1 MEDIKINKNY
11 FILIFLAVILLF
23 TGCSQKLDDG
33 ILKVDK
39 VYKEKNSK
47 TKVYYVDN
55 NYEKTREQLN
65 KLVEE
70 LNNNKIVPPKLTS
83 NVNLNNRNVYYEPTF
98 INIFASGRDEQNN
111 TNNISLDFQF
121 KLDENSN
128 YIVVTNKKYSSNVE
142 AYIDYENIMR
152 GIWSKWLWNSYDKR
166 DEYGVK
172 GTFGSYSINE
182 IELKNSG
189 IIKFTTEKER
199 VRNYYAPLIKKQILD
214 GGYEFVD
221 KIEDADKIVEIEFGR
236 DYNNTEIRELKKIGK
251 PLDVKFTTSRNDFT
265 LEQSSMNV
273 AGTLS
278 NSSSIGAGVGVG
290 MLLIG
295 SLLPND
301 SLFVPIFIKV
311 IDKKENKEFLV
322 DGLAA
327 TDPLTYDKKFMSDEI
342 YERVFNSDISN
353 KRLRDI
359 QYNIYGGLIKDIKNY
374 QQILNDKK

>member
-1 MEDIKINKNY
+1 MKKLS
-11 FILIFLAVILLF
+11 ILIFLAVILLF

-111 TNNISLDFQF
+111 INNISLDFQF

-128 YIVVTNKKYSSNVE
+128 YIVVNNKKYSSNVE

-152 GIWSKWLWNSYDKR
+152 GIWSRWLWNSYDKR
-166 DEYGVK
+166 DEFGVK

-182 IELKNSG
+182 IELKNSE
-189 IIKFTTEKER
+189 IIKFTTKRER

-236 DYNNTEIRELKKIGK
+236 DYNNSEIRELKKLGK
-251 PLDVKFTTSRNDFT
+251 SLDVKFTTSRSDYN

-278 NSSSIGAGVGVG
+278 NSSSVGAGVGLGLV
-290 MLLIG
+290 LIG
-295 SLLPND
+295 ALIPND
-301 SLFVPIFIKV
+301 TLFVPIFIKV
-311 IDKKENKEFLV
+311 IDKKENKEFLIPN
-322 DGLAA
+322 LAG
-327 TDPLTYDKKFMSDEI
+327 TDPMIYDKKFMSDEI

-353 KRLRDI
+353 KQLRDI
-359 QYNIYGGLIKDIKNY
+359 QYNIYGGLIKGLKVY
-374 QQILNDKK
+374 QKSLDHKK

>member
-1 MEDIKINKNY
+1 MMKKLS
-11 FILIFLAVILLF
+11 ILIFLSVILLF
-23 TGCSQKLDDG
+23 TGCSQKLEDG

-39 VYKEKNSK
+39 EYKEKNAK

-65 KLVEE
+65 KLVND
-70 LNNNKIVPPKLTS
+70 LNNNQIIPPVLTS
-83 NVNLNNRNVYYEPTF
+83 KVHLNNRNVYYEPTLG
-98 INIFASGRDEQNN
+98 NIFTSSRDESKNVNN
-111 TNNISLDFQF
+111 VALDFQY
-121 KLDENSN
+121 KLDDNSN
-128 YIVVTNKKYSSNVE
+128 YIVVTNKKYTSNVE
-142 AYIDYENIMR
+142 AYKDYENIMR

-166 DEYGVK
+166 DEFGVK
-172 GTFGSYSINE
+172 GTFSSYSINE
-182 IELKNSG
+182 IELKNNG

-199 VRNYYAPLIKKQILD
+199 VRNYYSSLIKKQILD

-221 KIEDADKIVEIEFGR
+221 KLEDADKIVEIEFGR
-236 DYNNTEIRELKKIGK
+236 DYNNSEIRELKKLGK
-251 PLDVKFTTSRNDFT
+251 PLDIKFTTSRSDFN

-278 NSSSIGAGVGVG
+278 NSSSVGAGVGLGLV
-290 MLLIG
+290 LIG
-295 SLLPND
+295 ALIPND

-353 KRLRDI
+353 KQLRDI
-359 QYNIYGGLIKDIKNY
+359 QYNIYSGLIKGLKVY
-374 QQILNDKK
+374 QKSLDHKK

>member
-1 MEDIKINKNY
+1 MKSKLIN
-11 FILIFLAVILLF
+11 LLVIAIVSIIF
-23 TGCSQKLDDG
+23 TGCSQKLEDG

-39 VYKEKNSK
+39 EYKEKNAK

-55 NYEKTREQLN
+55 NCEKTRSQLN
-65 KLVEE
+65 KLVND
-70 LNNNKIVPPKLTS
+70 LNNNQIVPPALTS
-83 NVNLNNRNVYYEPTF
+83 KVHLNNRNVYYEPTLG
-98 INIFASGRDEQNN
+98 NIFTSSRDENKN
-111 TNNISLDFQF
+111 VDNVALDFQY
-121 KLDENSN
+121 KLDDNSN
-128 YIVVTNKKYSSNVE
+128 YIVVTNKKYSSNTE
-142 AYIDYENIMR
+142 AYTAYENIMR

-172 GTFGSYSINE
+172 GTFSSYSINE

-199 VRNYYAPLIKKQILD
+199 VRNYYSSLIKKQILD

-236 DYNNTEIRELKKIGK
+236 DYNNSEIRELKKLGK
-251 PLDVKFTTSRNDFT
+251 PLDVKFTTSRSDFN

-278 NSSSIGAGVGVG
+278 NSSSVGAGVGVG
-290 MLLIG
+290 MLLVG
-295 SLLPND
+295 ALLPND

-353 KRLRDI
+353 KQLRDI
-359 QYNIYGGLIKDIKNY
+359 QYNIYSGLIKGLKVY
-374 QQILNDKK
+374 QKSLDDKK

>member
-1 MEDIKINKNY
+1 MKKLS
-11 FILIFLAVILLF
+11 ILIFFALILLF
-23 TGCSQKLDDG
+23 TGCSQKLEDG

-39 VYKEKNSK
+39 EYKEKNAK
-47 TKVYYVDN
+47 TKVYYFDN
-55 NYEKTREQLN
+55 SYEKTRSQLN
-65 KLVEE
+65 KLVND
-70 LNNNKIVPPKLTS
+70 LNNNQIIPPVLTS
-83 NVNLNNRNVYYEPTF
+83 KVHLNNRNVYYEPTLG
-98 INIFASGRDEQNN
+98 NIFTSSRDENKN
-111 TNNISLDFQF
+111 VDNVALDFQY
-121 KLDENSN
+121 KLDDNSN
-128 YIVVTNKKYSSNVE
+128 YIVVTNKKYSSNTE
-142 AYIDYENIMR
+142 AYTAYENIMR

-172 GTFGSYSINE
+172 GTFSSYSINE

-199 VRNYYAPLIKKQILD
+199 VRNYYSSLIKKQILD

-221 KIEDADKIVEIEFGR
+221 KLEDADKIVEIEFGR
-236 DYNNTEIRELKKIGK
+236 DYNNSEIRELKKLGK
-251 PLDVKFTTSRNDFT
+251 PLDIKFTTSRSDFS

-278 NSSSIGAGVGVG
+278 NSSSVGAGVGLGLV
-290 MLLIG
+290 LIG
-295 SLLPND
+295 ALIPND

-342 YERVFNSDISN
+342 YERIFNSDISN

>member
-1 MEDIKINKNY
+1 MKKLS
-11 FILIFLAVILLF
+11 ILIFLSLILLF
-23 TGCSQKLDDG
+23 TGCSQKLENG

-39 VYKEKNSK
+39 EYKEKNAK

-55 NYEKTREQLN
+55 SYEKTRNQLD
-65 KLVEE
+65 KLIND
-70 LNNNKIVPPKLTS
+70 LNNNKIVPPTLTS
-83 NVNLNNRNVYYEPTF
+83 KVHLNNRNVYYEPTLG
-98 INIFASGRDEQNN
+98 NIFTSSRDENKN
-111 TNNISLDFQF
+111 VDNVALDFQF

-128 YIVVTNKKYSSNVE
+128 YIVVNNKKYSSNVE

-152 GIWSKWLWNSYDKR
+152 GIWSRWLWNSYDKR
-166 DEYGVK
+166 DEFGVK
-172 GTFGSYSINE
+172 GTFSSYSINE
-182 IELKNSG
+182 IELKNSE

-236 DYNNTEIRELKKIGK
+236 DYNNSEIKELKKIGR
-251 PLDVKFTTSRNDFT
+251 PLDVKFSTSKTNFYI
-265 LEQSSMNV
+265 EQSAMSV
-273 AGTLS
+273 AGNLS
-278 NSSSIGAGVGVG
+278 NSSSVGAGVGLGLV
-290 MLLIG
+290 LIG
-295 SLLPND
+295 ALIPND

-353 KRLRDI
+353 KQLRDI
-359 QYNIYGGLIKDIKNY
+359 QYNIYSGLIKGLKVY
-374 QQILNDKK
+374 QKSLDHKK

>member
-1 MEDIKINKNY
+1 MKKLS
-11 FILIFLAVILLF
+11 ILIFLSVILLF
-23 TGCSQKLDDG
+23 TGCSQKLEEG

-39 VYKEKNSK
+39 EYKEKNAK

-65 KLVEE
+65 KLVND
-70 LNNNKIVPPKLTS
+70 LNNNQIIPPVLTS
-83 NVNLNNRNVYYEPTF
+83 KVHLNNRNVYYEPTLG
-98 INIFASGRDEQNN
+98 NIFTSSRDESKNVNN
-111 TNNISLDFQF
+111 VALDFQY
-121 KLDENSN
+121 KLDDNSN
-128 YIVVTNKKYSSNVE
+128 YIVVTNKKYTSNVE
-142 AYIDYENIMR
+142 AYKDYENIMR

-166 DEYGVK
+166 DEFGVK
-172 GTFGSYSINE
+172 GTFSSYSINE
-182 IELKNSG
+182 VELKNNG

-199 VRNYYAPLIKKQILD
+199 VRNYYSSLIKKQILD

-221 KIEDADKIVEIEFGR
+221 KLEDADKIVEIEFGR
-236 DYNNTEIRELKKIGK
+236 DYNNSEIRELKKLGK
-251 PLDVKFTTSRNDFT
+251 PLDIKFTTSRSDFN

-278 NSSSIGAGVGVG
+278 NSSSVGAGVGIG
-290 MLLIG
+290 LALIG
-295 SLLPND
+295 ALIPND

-353 KRLRDI
+353 KQLRDI
-359 QYNIYGGLIKDIKNY
+359 QYNIYSGLIKGLKVY
-374 QQILNDKK
+374 QKSLDHKK

>member
-1 MEDIKINKNY
+1 MKKLS
-11 FILIFLAVILLF
+11 ILIFLSVILLF
-23 TGCSQKLDDG
+23 TGCSQKLEDG

-39 VYKEKNSK
+39 EYKEKNAK

-55 NYEKTREQLN
+55 SYEKTRNQLD
-65 KLVEE
+65 KLVND
-70 LNNNKIVPPKLTS
+70 LNNNKIVPPTLTS
-83 NVNLNNRNVYYEPTF
+83 KVHLNNRNVYYEATLG
-98 INIFASGRDEQNN
+98 NIFTSSRDENKN
-111 TNNISLDFQF
+111 VDNVALDFQY
-121 KLDENSN
+121 KLDDNSN
-128 YIVVTNKKYSSNVE
+128 YIVVTNKKYSSNSQ

-353 KRLRDI
+353 KQLRDI
-359 QYNIYGGLIKDIKNY
+359 QYNIYSGLIKGLKVY
-374 QQILNDKK
+374 QKSLDHKK

>member
-1 MEDIKINKNY
+1 MKKLS
-11 FILIFLAVILLF
+11 ILIFLSLILLF
-23 TGCSQKLDDG
+23 TGCSQKLENG

-39 VYKEKNSK
+39 EYKEKNAK

-55 NYEKTREQLN
+55 SYEKTRNQLD
-65 KLVEE
+65 KLIND
-70 LNNNKIVPPKLTS
+70 LNNNKIVPPTLTS
-83 NVNLNNRNVYYEPTF
+83 KVHLNNRNVYYEPTLG
-98 INIFASGRDEQNN
+98 NIFTSSRDENKN
-111 TNNISLDFQF
+111 VDNVALDFQF

-128 YIVVTNKKYSSNVE
+128 YIVVNNKKYSSNVE

-152 GIWSKWLWNSYDKR
+152 GIWSRWLWNSYDKR
-166 DEYGVK
+166 DEFGVK
-172 GTFGSYSINE
+172 GTFSSYSINE
-182 IELKNSG
+182 IELKNSE

-236 DYNNTEIRELKKIGK
+236 DYNNSEIRELKKLGK
-251 PLDVKFTTSRNDFT
+251 PLDIKFTTSRSDFN

-278 NSSSIGAGVGVG
+278 NSSSVGAGVGLGLV
-290 MLLIG
+290 LIG
-295 SLLPND
+295 ALIPND

-353 KRLRDI
+353 KQLRDI
-359 QYNIYGGLIKDIKNY
+359 QYNIYSGLIKGLKVY
-374 QQILNDKK
+374 QKSLDHKK

>member
-1 MEDIKINKNY
+1 MKKLS
-11 FILIFLAVILLF
+11 ILIFLSVILLF
-23 TGCSQKLDDG
+23 TGCSQKLEEG

-39 VYKEKNSK
+39 EYKEKNAK

-65 KLVEE
+65 KLVND
-70 LNNNKIVPPKLTS
+70 LNNNQIIPPVLTS
-83 NVNLNNRNVYYEPTF
+83 KVHLNNRNVYYEPTLG
-98 INIFASGRDEQNN
+98 NIFTSSRDESKNVNN
-111 TNNISLDFQF
+111 VALDFQY
-121 KLDENSN
+121 KLDDNSN
-128 YIVVTNKKYSSNVE
+128 YIVVTNKKYTSNVE
-142 AYIDYENIMR
+142 AYVDYENIMR
-152 GIWSKWLWNSYDKR
+152 GIWSKWLWNSSDKR
-166 DEYGVK
+166 DEFGVK
-172 GTFGSYSINE
+172 GTFSSYSINE
-182 IELKNSG
+182 VELKNNG

-199 VRNYYAPLIKKQILD
+199 VRNYYSSLIKKQILD

-221 KIEDADKIVEIEFGR
+221 KLEDADKIVEIEFGR
-236 DYNNTEIRELKKIGK
+236 DYNNSEIRELKKLGK
-251 PLDVKFTTSRNDFT
+251 PLDIKFTTSRSDFN

-278 NSSSIGAGVGVG
+278 NSSSVGAGVGLGLV
-290 MLLIG
+290 LIG
-295 SLLPND
+295 ALIPND

-353 KRLRDI
+353 KQLRDI
-359 QYNIYGGLIKDIKNY
+359 QYNIYSGLIKGLKVY
-374 QQILNDKK
+374 QKSLDHKK

>member
-1 MEDIKINKNY
+1 MKKLS
-11 FILIFLAVILLF
+11 ILIFLSVILLF
-23 TGCSQKLDDG
+23 TGCSQKLEEG

-39 VYKEKNSK
+39 EYKEKNAK

-65 KLVEE
+65 KLVND
-70 LNNNKIVPPKLTS
+70 LNNNQIIPPVLTS
-83 NVNLNNRNVYYEPTF
+83 KVHLNNRNVYYEPTLG
-98 INIFASGRDEQNN
+98 NIFASSRDESKNVNN
-111 TNNISLDFQF
+111 VALDFQY
-121 KLDENSN
+121 KLDDNSN
-128 YIVVTNKKYSSNVE
+128 YIVVTNKKYTSNVE
-142 AYIDYENIMR
+142 AYKDYENIMR

-166 DEYGVK
+166 DEFGVK
-172 GTFGSYSINE
+172 GTFSSYSINE
-182 IELKNSG
+182 VELKNNG

-199 VRNYYAPLIKKQILD
+199 VRNYYSSLIKKQILD

-221 KIEDADKIVEIEFGR
+221 KLEDADKIVEIEFGR
-236 DYNNTEIRELKKIGK
+236 DYNNSEIRELKKLGK
-251 PLDVKFTTSRNDFT
+251 PLDIKFTTSRSDFN

-273 AGTLS
+273 AATLS
-278 NSSSIGAGVGVG
+278 NSSSVGAGVGLGLV
-290 MLLIG
+290 LIG
-295 SLLPND
+295 ALIPND

-353 KRLRDI
+353 KQLRDI
-359 QYNIYGGLIKDIKNY
+359 QYNIYSGLIKGLKVY
-374 QQILNDKK
+374 QKSLDHKK

>member
-1 MEDIKINKNY
+1 MKKLS
-11 FILIFLAVILLF
+11 ILIFLSLILLF
-23 TGCSQKLDDG
+23 TGCSQKLEDG

-39 VYKEKNSK
+39 EYKEKNAK

-55 NYEKTREQLN
+55 NYEKTRSQLN
-65 KLVEE
+65 KLVND
-70 LNNNKIVPPKLTS
+70 LNNNQIVPPALTS
-83 NVNLNNRNVYYEPTF
+83 KVHLNNRNVYYEPTLG
-98 INIFASGRDEQNN
+98 NIFTSSRDENKN
-111 TNNISLDFQF
+111 LDNVALDFQY
-121 KLDENSN
+121 KLDDNSN
-128 YIVVTNKKYSSNVE
+128 YIVVTNKKYTSNVE
-142 AYIDYENIMR
+142 AYKDYENIMR

-166 DEYGVK
+166 DEFGVK
-172 GTFGSYSINE
+172 GTFSSYSINE
-182 IELKNSG
+182 VELKNSE
-189 IIKFTTEKER
+189 IIKFTTKKER
-199 VRNYYAPLIKKQILD
+199 VRNYYSSLIKKQILD

-221 KIEDADKIVEIEFGR
+221 KLEDADKIVEIEFGR
-236 DYNNTEIRELKKIGK
+236 DYNNSEIRELKKIGK
-251 PLDVKFTTSRNDFT
+251 PLDVKFTTSRSDFN

-278 NSSSIGAGVGVG
+278 NSSSVGAGVGLGLV
-290 MLLIG
+290 LIG
-295 SLLPND
+295 ALIPND

-353 KRLRDI
+353 KQLRDI
-359 QYNIYGGLIKDIKNY
+359 QYNIYVGLIKDIKNY

>member
-1 MEDIKINKNY
+1 MKKLS
-11 FILIFLAVILLF
+11 ILIFLSVILLF
-23 TGCSQKLDDG
+23 TGCSQKLEDG

-39 VYKEKNSK
+39 EYKEKNAK

-65 KLVEE
+65 KLVND
-70 LNNNKIVPPKLTS
+70 LNNNQIIPPVLTS
-83 NVNLNNRNVYYEPTF
+83 KVHLNNRNVYYEPTLG
-98 INIFASGRDEQNN
+98 NIFTSSRDESKNVNN
-111 TNNISLDFQF
+111 VALDFQY
-121 KLDENSN
+121 KLDDNSN
-128 YIVVTNKKYSSNVE
+128 YIVVTNKKYTSNVE
-142 AYIDYENIMR
+142 AYKDYENIMR

-166 DEYGVK
+166 DEFGVK
-172 GTFGSYSINE
+172 GTFSSYSINE
-182 IELKNSG
+182 VELKNNG

-199 VRNYYAPLIKKQILD
+199 VINYYSSLIKKQILD

-221 KIEDADKIVEIEFGR
+221 KLEDADKIVEIEFGR
-236 DYNNTEIRELKKIGK
+236 DYNNSEIRELKKLGK
-251 PLDVKFTTSRNDFT
+251 PLDIKFTTSRSDFN

-278 NSSSIGAGVGVG
+278 NSSSVGAGVGLGLV
-290 MLLIG
+290 LIG
-295 SLLPND
+295 ALIPND

-353 KRLRDI
+353 KQLRDI
-359 QYNIYGGLIKDIKNY
+359 QYNIYSGLIKGLKVY
-374 QQILNDKK
+374 QKSLDHKK

>member
-1 MEDIKINKNY
+1 MKILKSK
-11 FILIFLAVILLF
+11 LINLLVIAIVSIIF
-23 TGCSQKLDDG
+23 TGCSQKLEDG

-39 VYKEKNSK
+39 EYKEKNAK

-55 NYEKTREQLN
+55 NYEKTRSQLN
-65 KLVEE
+65 KLVND
-70 LNNNKIVPPKLTS
+70 LNNNQIVPPALTS
-83 NVNLNNRNVYYEPTF
+83 KVHLNNRNVYYEPTLG
-98 INIFASGRDEQNN
+98 NIFTSSRDENKN
-111 TNNISLDFQF
+111 VDNVALDFQY
-121 KLDENSN
+121 KLDDNSN
-128 YIVVTNKKYSSNVE
+128 YIVVTNKKYSSNTE
-142 AYIDYENIMR
+142 AYTAYENIMR

-172 GTFGSYSINE
+172 GTFSSYSINE

-236 DYNNTEIRELKKIGK
+236 DYNNSEIRELKKLGK
-251 PLDVKFTTSRNDFT
+251 PLDVKFTTSRSDFN

-278 NSSSIGAGVGVG
+278 NSSSVGAGVGVG
-290 MLLIG
+290 MLLVG
-295 SLLPND
+295 ALLPND

-327 TDPLTYDKKFMSDEI
+327 TDPLIYDKKFMSEEI
-342 YERVFNSDISN
+342 YERVFSSDISN
-353 KRLRDI
+353 KQLRDI
-359 QYNIYGGLIKDIKNY
+359 QYNIYGGLIKNIKNY
-374 QQILNDKK
+374 QKSLDDKK

>member
-1 MEDIKINKNY
+1 MKKLS
-11 FILIFLAVILLF
+11 ILIFLAVILLF

-39 VYKEKNSK
+39 EYKEKNAK

-65 KLVEE
+65 KLVND
-70 LNNNKIVPPKLTS
+70 LNNNQIIPPVLTS
-83 NVNLNNRNVYYEPTF
+83 KVHLNNRNVYYEPTLG
-98 INIFASGRDEQNN
+98 NIFTSSRDESKNVNN
-111 TNNISLDFQF
+111 VALDFQY
-121 KLDENSN
+121 KLDDNSN
-128 YIVVTNKKYSSNVE
+128 YIVVTNKKYTSNVE
-142 AYIDYENIMR
+142 AYVDYENIMR

-166 DEYGVK
+166 DEFGVK
-172 GTFGSYSINE
+172 GTFSSYSINE
-182 IELKNSG
+182 VELKNNG

-199 VRNYYAPLIKKQILD
+199 VRNYYSSLIKKQILD

-221 KIEDADKIVEIEFGR
+221 KLEDADKIVEIEFGR
-236 DYNNTEIRELKKIGK
+236 DYNNSEIRELKKLGK
-251 PLDVKFTTSRNDFT
+251 PLDIKFTTSRSDFN

-278 NSSSIGAGVGVG
+278 NSSSVGAGVGLGLV
-290 MLLIG
+290 LIG
-295 SLLPND
+295 ALIPND

-353 KRLRDI
+353 KQLRDI
-359 QYNIYGGLIKDIKNY
+359 QYNIYSGLIKGLKVY
-374 QQILNDKK
+374 QKSLDHKK

>member
-1 MEDIKINKNY
+1 MKKLS
-11 FILIFLAVILLF
+11 ILIFLSVILLF
-23 TGCSQKLDDG
+23 TGCSQKLEDG

-39 VYKEKNSK
+39 EYKEKNAK

-65 KLVEE
+65 KLVND
-70 LNNNKIVPPKLTS
+70 LNNNQIIPPVLTS
-83 NVNLNNRNVYYEPTF
+83 KVHLNNRNVYYEPTLG
-98 INIFASGRDEQNN
+98 NIFASGRDEQNN

-166 DEYGVK
+166 DEFGVK
-172 GTFGSYSINE
+172 GTFSSYSINE
-182 IELKNSG
+182 IELKNSE
-189 IIKFTTEKER
+189 IIKFTTKKER

-236 DYNNTEIRELKKIGK
+236 DYNNSEIRELKKLGK
-251 PLDVKFTTSRNDFT
+251 PLDIKFTTSRSDFN

-278 NSSSIGAGVGVG
+278 NSSSVGAGVGLGLV
-290 MLLIG
+290 LIG
-295 SLLPND
+295 ALIPND

-353 KRLRDI
+353 KQLRDI
-359 QYNIYGGLIKDIKNY
+359 QYNIYGGLIKGLKVY
-374 QQILNDKK
+374 QKSLDHKK

>member
-1 MEDIKINKNY
+1 MKKLS
-11 FILIFLAVILLF
+11 ILIFLAVILLF

-65 KLVEE
+65 KLVND
-70 LNNNKIVPPKLTS
+70 LNNNQIIPPVLTS
-83 NVNLNNRNVYYEPTF
+83 KVHLNNRNVYYEPTLG
-98 INIFASGRDEQNN
+98 NIFTSSRDESKNVNN
-111 TNNISLDFQF
+111 VALDFQY
-121 KLDENSN
+121 KLDDNSN
-128 YIVVTNKKYSSNVE
+128 YIVVTNKKYTSNVE
-142 AYIDYENIMR
+142 AYVDYENIMR

-166 DEYGVK
+166 DEFGVK
-172 GTFGSYSINE
+172 GTFSSYSINE
-182 IELKNSG
+182 VELKNNG

-199 VRNYYAPLIKKQILD
+199 VRNYYSSLIKKQILD

-221 KIEDADKIVEIEFGR
+221 KLEDADKIVEIEFGR
-236 DYNNTEIRELKKIGK
+236 DYNNSEIRELKKLGK
-251 PLDVKFTTSRNDFT
+251 SLDVKFTTSRSDYN

-278 NSSSIGAGVGVG
+278 NSSSVGAGVGLGLV
-290 MLLIG
+290 LIG
-295 SLLPND
+295 ALIPND
-301 SLFVPIFIKV
+301 TLFVPIFIKV
-311 IDKKENKEFLV
+311 IDKKENKEFLIPN
-322 DGLAA
+322 LAG
-327 TDPLTYDKKFMSDEI
+327 TDPMIYDKKFMSDEI

-353 KRLRDI
+353 KQLRDI
-359 QYNIYGGLIKDIKNY
+359 QYNIYVGLIKDIKNY

>member
-1 MEDIKINKNY
+1 MAHKMKKLS
-11 FILIFLAVILLF
+11 ILIFLSVILLF
-23 TGCSQKLDDG
+23 TGCSQKLEEG

-39 VYKEKNSK
+39 EYKEKNAK

-65 KLVEE
+65 KLVND
-70 LNNNKIVPPKLTS
+70 LNNNQIIPPVLTS
-83 NVNLNNRNVYYEPTF
+83 KVHLNNRNVYYEPTLG
-98 INIFASGRDEQNN
+98 NIFTSSRDESKNVNN
-111 TNNISLDFQF
+111 VALDFQY
-121 KLDENSN
+121 KLDDNSN
-128 YIVVTNKKYSSNVE
+128 YIVVTNKKYTSNVE
-142 AYIDYENIMR
+142 AYKDYENIMR

-166 DEYGVK
+166 DEFGVK
-172 GTFGSYSINE
+172 GTFSSYSINE
-182 IELKNSG
+182 VELKNNG

-199 VRNYYAPLIKKQILD
+199 VRNYYSSLIKKQILD

-221 KIEDADKIVEIEFGR
+221 KLEDADKIVEIEFGR
-236 DYNNTEIRELKKIGK
+236 DYNNSEIRELKKLGK
-251 PLDVKFTTSRNDFT
+251 PLDIKFTTSRSDFN

-278 NSSSIGAGVGVG
+278 NSSSVGAGVGLGLV
-290 MLLIG
+290 LIG
-295 SLLPND
+295 ALIPND

-353 KRLRDI
+353 KQLRDI
-359 QYNIYGGLIKDIKNY
+359 QYNIYSGLIKGLKVY
-374 QQILNDKK
+374 QKSLDHKK

>member
-1 MEDIKINKNY
+1 MKKLS
-11 FILIFLAVILLF
+11 ILIFLAVILLF

-65 KLVEE
+65 KLVND
-70 LNNNKIVPPKLTS
+70 LNNNQIIPPVLTS
-83 NVNLNNRNVYYEPTF
+83 KVHLNNRNVYYEPTLG
-98 INIFASGRDEQNN
+98 NIFTSSRDESKNVNN
-111 TNNISLDFQF
+111 VALDFQY
-121 KLDENSN
+121 KLDDNSN
-128 YIVVTNKKYSSNVE
+128 YIVVTNKKYTSNVE
-142 AYIDYENIMR
+142 AYKDYENIMR

-166 DEYGVK
+166 DEFGVK
-172 GTFGSYSINE
+172 GTFSSYSINE
-182 IELKNSG
+182 VELKNNG

-199 VRNYYAPLIKKQILD
+199 VRNYYSSLIKKQILD

-221 KIEDADKIVEIEFGR
+221 KLEDADKIVEIEFGR
-236 DYNNTEIRELKKIGK
+236 DYNNSEIRELKKLGK
-251 PLDVKFTTSRNDFT
+251 PLDIKFTTSRSDFN

-278 NSSSIGAGVGVG
+278 NSSSVGAGVGLGLV
-290 MLLIG
+290 LIG
-295 SLLPND
+295 ALIPND

-353 KRLRDI
+353 KQLRDI
-359 QYNIYGGLIKDIKNY
+359 QYNIYSGLIKGLKVY
-374 QQILNDKK
+374 QKSLDHKK

>member
-1 MEDIKINKNY
+1 MKKLS
-11 FILIFLAVILLF
+11 ILIFLSLILLF
-23 TGCSQKLDDG
+23 TGCSQKLEDG

-39 VYKEKNSK
+39 EYKEKNAK

-55 NYEKTREQLN
+55 SYEKTRNQLD
-65 KLVEE
+65 KLIND
-70 LNNNKIVPPKLTS
+70 LNNNKIVPPTLTS
-83 NVNLNNRNVYYEPTF
+83 KVHLNNRNVYYEPTLG
-98 INIFASGRDEQNN
+98 NIFTSSRDENKN
-111 TNNISLDFQF
+111 VDNVALDFQF

-128 YIVVTNKKYSSNVE
+128 YIVVNNKKYSSNVE

-152 GIWSKWLWNSYDKR
+152 GIWSRWLWNSYDKR
-166 DEYGVK
+166 DEFGVK
-172 GTFGSYSINE
+172 GTFSSYSINE
-182 IELKNSG
+182 IELKNSE

-236 DYNNTEIRELKKIGK
+236 DYNNSEIKELKKIGR
-251 PLDVKFTTSRNDFT
+251 PLDVKFSTSKTNFYI
-265 LEQSSMNV
+265 EQSAMSV
-273 AGTLS
+273 AGNLS
-278 NSSSIGAGVGVG
+278 NSSSVGAGVGLGLV
-290 MLLIG
+290 LIG
-295 SLLPND
+295 ALIPND

-353 KRLRDI
+353 KQLRDI
-359 QYNIYGGLIKDIKNY
+359 QYNIYSGLIKGLKVY
-374 QQILNDKK
+374 QKSLDHKK

>member
-1 MEDIKINKNY
+1 MMKKLS
-11 FILIFLAVILLF
+11 ILIFLSVILLF
-23 TGCSQKLDDG
+23 TGCSQKLEDG

-39 VYKEKNSK
+39 EYKEKNAK

-65 KLVEE
+65 KLVND
-70 LNNNKIVPPKLTS
+70 LNNNQIIPPVLTS
-83 NVNLNNRNVYYEPTF
+83 KVHLNNRNVYYEPTLG
-98 INIFASGRDEQNN
+98 NIFTSSRDESKNVNN
-111 TNNISLDFQF
+111 VALDFQY
-121 KLDENSN
+121 KLDDNSN
-128 YIVVTNKKYSSNVE
+128 YIVVTNKKYTSNVE
-142 AYIDYENIMR
+142 AYKDYENIMR

-166 DEYGVK
+166 DEFGVK
-172 GTFGSYSINE
+172 GTFSSYSINE
-182 IELKNSG
+182 VELKNNG

-199 VRNYYAPLIKKQILD
+199 VINYYSSLIKKQILD

-221 KIEDADKIVEIEFGR
+221 KLEDADKIVEIEFGR
-236 DYNNTEIRELKKIGK
+236 DYNNSEIRELKKLGK
-251 PLDVKFTTSRNDFT
+251 PLDIKFTTSRSDFN

-278 NSSSIGAGVGVG
+278 NSSSVGAGVGLGLV
-290 MLLIG
+290 LIG
-295 SLLPND
+295 ALIPND

-353 KRLRDI
+353 KQLRDI
-359 QYNIYGGLIKDIKNY
+359 QYNIYSGLIKGLKVY
-374 QQILNDKK
+374 QKSLDHKK

>member
-1 MEDIKINKNY
+1 MKKLS
-11 FILIFLAVILLF
+11 ILIFLSLILLF
-23 TGCSQKLDDG
+23 TGCSQKLEDG

-39 VYKEKNSK
+39 EYKEKNAK

-98 INIFASGRDEQNN
+98 INIFTSGRDEQNN

-121 KLDENSN
+121 KLDDNSN
-128 YIVVTNKKYSSNVE
+128 YIVVTNKKYTSNVE
-142 AYIDYENIMR
+142 AYKDYENIMR

-166 DEYGVK
+166 DEFGVK
-172 GTFGSYSINE
+172 GTFSSYSINE
-182 IELKNSG
+182 IELKNSE

-353 KRLRDI
+353 KQLRDI
-359 QYNIYGGLIKDIKNY
+359 QYNIYSGLIKGLKVY
-374 QQILNDKK
+374 QKSLDHKK

>member
-1 MEDIKINKNY
+1 MMKKLS
-11 FILIFLAVILLF
+11 ILIFLSVILLF
-23 TGCSQKLDDG
+23 TGCSQKLEEG

-39 VYKEKNSK
+39 EYKEKNAK

-65 KLVEE
+65 KLVND
-70 LNNNKIVPPKLTS
+70 LNNNQIIPPVLTS
-83 NVNLNNRNVYYEPTF
+83 KVHLNNRNVYYEPTLG
-98 INIFASGRDEQNN
+98 NIFTSSRDESKNVNN
-111 TNNISLDFQF
+111 VALDFQY
-121 KLDENSN
+121 KLDDNSN
-128 YIVVTNKKYSSNVE
+128 YIVVTNKKYTSNVE
-142 AYIDYENIMR
+142 AYKDYENIMR

-166 DEYGVK
+166 DEFGVK
-172 GTFGSYSINE
+172 GTFSSYSINE
-182 IELKNSG
+182 VELKNNG

-199 VRNYYAPLIKKQILD
+199 VRNYYSSLIKKQILD

-221 KIEDADKIVEIEFGR
+221 KLEDADKIVEIEFGR
-236 DYNNTEIRELKKIGK
+236 DYNNSEIRELKKLGK
-251 PLDVKFTTSRNDFT
+251 PLDIKFTTSRSDFN

-278 NSSSIGAGVGVG
+278 NSSSVGAGVGLGLV
-290 MLLIG
+290 LIG
-295 SLLPND
+295 ALIPND

-353 KRLRDI
+353 KQLRDI
-359 QYNIYGGLIKDIKNY
+359 QYNIYSGLIKCLKVY
-374 QQILNDKK
+374 QKSLDHKK

>member
-1 MEDIKINKNY
+1 MKKLS
-11 FILIFLAVILLF
+11 ILIFLSVILLF
-23 TGCSQKLDDG
+23 TGCSQKLEEG

-39 VYKEKNSK
+39 EYKQKNAK

-65 KLVEE
+65 KLVNG
-70 LNNNKIVPPKLTS
+70 LNNNQIIPPVLTS
-83 NVNLNNRNVYYEPTF
+83 KVHLNNRNVYYEPTLG
-98 INIFASGRDEQNN
+98 NIFTSSRDESKNVNN
-111 TNNISLDFQF
+111 VALDFQY
-121 KLDENSN
+121 KLDDNSN
-128 YIVVTNKKYSSNVE
+128 YIVVTNKKYTSNVE
-142 AYIDYENIMR
+142 AYKDYENIMR

-166 DEYGVK
+166 DEFGVK
-172 GTFGSYSINE
+172 GTFSSYSINE
-182 IELKNSG
+182 VELKNNG

-199 VRNYYAPLIKKQILD
+199 VRNYYSSLIKKQILD

-221 KIEDADKIVEIEFGR
+221 KLEDADKIVEIEFGR
-236 DYNNTEIRELKKIGK
+236 DYNNSEIRELKKLGK
-251 PLDVKFTTSRNDFT
+251 PLDIKFTTSRSDFN

-278 NSSSIGAGVGVG
+278 NSSSVGAGVGLGLV
-290 MLLIG
+290 LIG

-322 DGLAA
+322 DGLAG
-327 TDPLTYDKKFMSDEI
+327 TDPMTYDKKFMSDEI

-353 KRLRDI
+353 KQLRDI
-359 QYNIYGGLIKDIKNY
+359 QYNIYSGLIKGLKVY
-374 QQILNDKK
+374 QKSLDHKK

>member
-1 MEDIKINKNY
+1 MCSSD
-11 FILIFLAVILLF
+11 LF
-23 TGCSQKLDDG
+23 PSH
-33 ILKVDK
+33 
-39 VYKEKNSK
+39 
-47 TKVYYVDN
+47 
-55 NYEKTREQLN
+55 
-65 KLVEE
+65 
-70 LNNNKIVPPKLTS
+70 
-83 NVNLNNRNVYYEPTF
+83 
-98 INIFASGRDEQNN
+98 
-111 TNNISLDFQF
+111 
-121 KLDENSN
+121 
-128 YIVVTNKKYSSNVE
+128 
-142 AYIDYENIMR
+142 
-152 GIWSKWLWNSYDKR
+152 DKR
-166 DEYGVK
+166 GEYGVK
-172 GTFGSYSINE
+172 GSFSSYSINE
-182 IELKNSG
+182 VELKNNG
-189 IIKFTTEKER
+189 IIKFTTKKER
-199 VRNYYAPLIKKQILD
+199 VRNYYSSLIKKQILD

-221 KIEDADKIVEIEFGR
+221 KLEDADKIVEIEFGR
-236 DYNNTEIRELKKIGK
+236 DYNNSEIRELKKIGK

-353 KRLRDI
+353 KQLRDI
-359 QYNIYGGLIKDIKNY
+359 QYNIYSGLIKGLKVY
-374 QQILNDKK
+374 QKSLDHKK

>member
-1 MEDIKINKNY
+1 MKKLS
-11 FILIFLAVILLF
+11 ILIFFALILLF
-23 TGCSQKLDDG
+23 TGCSQKLEDG

-39 VYKEKNSK
+39 EYKEKNAK

-65 KLVEE
+65 KLVND
-70 LNNNKIVPPKLTS
+70 LNNNQIIPPVLTS
-83 NVNLNNRNVYYEPTF
+83 KVHLNNRNVYYEPTLG
-98 INIFASGRDEQNN
+98 NIFTSSRDESKNVNN
-111 TNNISLDFQF
+111 VALDFQY
-121 KLDENSN
+121 KLDDNSN
-128 YIVVTNKKYSSNVE
+128 YIVVTNKKYTSNVE
-142 AYIDYENIMR
+142 AYKDYENIMR

-166 DEYGVK
+166 DEFGVK
-172 GTFGSYSINE
+172 GTFSSYSINE
-182 IELKNSG
+182 VELKNNG
-189 IIKFTTEKER
+189 IIKFTTKKER
-199 VRNYYAPLIKKQILD
+199 VRNYYSSLIKKQILD

-221 KIEDADKIVEIEFGR
+221 KLEDADKIVEIEFGR
-236 DYNNTEIRELKKIGK
+236 DYNNSEIRELKKLGK
-251 PLDVKFTTSRNDFT
+251 PLDIKFTTSRSDFN

-278 NSSSIGAGVGVG
+278 NSSSVGAGVGLGLV
-290 MLLIG
+290 LIG
-295 SLLPND
+295 ALIPND

-353 KRLRDI
+353 KQLRDI
-359 QYNIYGGLIKDIKNY
+359 QYNIYSGLIKGLKVY
-374 QQILNDKK
+374 QKSLDHKK

>member
-1 MEDIKINKNY
+1 MKKLS
-11 FILIFLAVILLF
+11 ILIFLAVILLF

-111 TNNISLDFQF
+111 INNISLDFQF

-128 YIVVTNKKYSSNVE
+128 YIVVNNKKYSSNVE

-152 GIWSKWLWNSYDKR
+152 GIWSRWLWNSYDKR
-166 DEYGVK
+166 DEFGVK
-172 GTFGSYSINE
+172 GTFSSYSINE
-182 IELKNSG
+182 IELKNSE
-189 IIKFTTEKER
+189 IIKFTTKKER

-236 DYNNTEIRELKKIGK
+236 DYNNSEIRELKKLGK
-251 PLDVKFTTSRNDFT
+251 PLDIKFTTSRSDFN

-278 NSSSIGAGVGVG
+278 NSSSVGAGVGLGLV
-290 MLLIG
+290 LIG
-295 SLLPND
+295 ALIPND

-311 IDKKENKEFLV
+311 IDKKENKEFLIPN
-322 DGLAA
+322 LAG
-327 TDPLTYDKKFMSDEI
+327 TDPMTYDKKFMSDEI

-353 KRLRDI
+353 KQLRDI
-359 QYNIYGGLIKDIKNY
+359 QYNIYGGLIKGLKVY
-374 QQILNDKK
+374 QKSLDHKK

>member
-1 MEDIKINKNY
+1 MKILKSK
-11 FILIFLAVILLF
+11 LINLLVIAIVSIIF
-23 TGCSQKLDDG
+23 TGCSQKLEDG

-39 VYKEKNSK
+39 EYKEKNAK

-55 NYEKTREQLN
+55 NYEKTRSQLN
-65 KLVEE
+65 KLVND
-70 LNNNKIVPPKLTS
+70 LNNNQIVPPALTS
-83 NVNLNNRNVYYEPTF
+83 KVHLNNRNVYYEPTLG
-98 INIFASGRDEQNN
+98 NIFTSSRDENKN
-111 TNNISLDFQF
+111 VDNVALDFQY
-121 KLDENSN
+121 KLDDNSN
-128 YIVVTNKKYSSNVE
+128 YIVVTNKKYSSNTE
-142 AYIDYENIMR
+142 AYTAYENIMR

-172 GTFGSYSINE
+172 GTFSSYSINE

-199 VRNYYAPLIKKQILD
+199 VRNYYSSLIKKQILD

-236 DYNNTEIRELKKIGK
+236 DYNNSEIRELKKLGK
-251 PLDVKFTTSRNDFT
+251 SLDVKFTTSRSDFN

-278 NSSSIGAGVGVG
+278 NSSSVGAGVGVG
-290 MLLIG
+290 MLLVG
-295 SLLPND
+295 ALLPND

-353 KRLRDI
+353 KQLRDI
-359 QYNIYGGLIKDIKNY
+359 QYNIYGGLIKNIKNY
-374 QQILNDKK
+374 QKSLDDKK

>member
-1 MEDIKINKNY
+1 MKKLS
-11 FILIFLAVILLF
+11 ILIFLSVILLF
-23 TGCSQKLDDG
+23 TGCSQKLEEG

-39 VYKEKNSK
+39 EYKEKNAK

-65 KLVEE
+65 KLVND
-70 LNNNKIVPPKLTS
+70 LNNNQIIPPVLTS
-83 NVNLNNRNVYYEPTF
+83 KVHLNNRNVYYEPTLG
-98 INIFASGRDEQNN
+98 NIFTSSRDESKNVNN
-111 TNNISLDFQF
+111 VALDFQY
-121 KLDENSN
+121 KLDDNSN
-128 YIVVTNKKYSSNVE
+128 YIVVTNKKYTSNVE
-142 AYIDYENIMR
+142 AYKDYENIMR

-166 DEYGVK
+166 DEFGVK
-172 GTFGSYSINE
+172 GTFSSYSINE
-182 IELKNSG
+182 IELKNSE
-189 IIKFTTEKER
+189 IIKFTTKKER
-199 VRNYYAPLIKKQILD
+199 VRNYYSSLIKKQILD

-236 DYNNTEIRELKKIGK
+236 DYNNSEIRELKKLGK
-251 PLDVKFTTSRNDFT
+251 PLDIKFTTSRSDFN

-278 NSSSIGAGVGVG
+278 NSSSVGAGVGLGLV
-290 MLLIG
+290 LIG
-295 SLLPND
+295 ALIPND

-353 KRLRDI
+353 KQLRDI
-359 QYNIYGGLIKDIKNY
+359 QYNIYSGLIKGLKVY
-374 QQILNDKK
+374 QKSLDHKK

>member
-1 MEDIKINKNY
+1 MKILKSK
-11 FILIFLAVILLF
+11 LINLLVIAIVSIIF
-23 TGCSQKLDDG
+23 TGCSQKLEDG

-39 VYKEKNSK
+39 EYKEKNAK

-55 NYEKTREQLN
+55 NYEKTRSQLN
-65 KLVEE
+65 KLVND
-70 LNNNKIVPPKLTS
+70 LNNNQIVPPALTS
-83 NVNLNNRNVYYEPTF
+83 KVHLNNRNVYYEPTLG
-98 INIFASGRDEQNN
+98 NILTSSRDENKN
-111 TNNISLDFQF
+111 VDNVALDFQY
-121 KLDENSN
+121 KLDDNSN
-128 YIVVTNKKYSSNVE
+128 YIVVTNKKYTSNVE
-142 AYIDYENIMR
+142 AYKDYENIMR

-172 GTFGSYSINE
+172 GTFSSYSINE

-199 VRNYYAPLIKKQILD
+199 VRNYYSSLIKKQILD

-236 DYNNTEIRELKKIGK
+236 DYNNSEIRELKKLGK
-251 PLDVKFTTSRNDFT
+251 PLDVKFTTSRSDFN

-278 NSSSIGAGVGVG
+278 NSSSVGAGVGVG
-290 MLLIG
+290 MLLVG
-295 SLLPND
+295 ALLPND

-327 TDPLTYDKKFMSDEI
+327 TDPLIYDKKFMSEEI
-342 YERVFNSDISN
+342 YERVFSSDISN
-353 KRLRDI
+353 KQLRDI
-359 QYNIYGGLIKDIKNY
+359 QYNIYSGLIKDIKNY

>member
-1 MEDIKINKNY
+1 MKKLS
-11 FILIFLAVILLF
+11 ILIFLAVILLF

-111 TNNISLDFQF
+111 INNISLDFQF

-128 YIVVTNKKYSSNVE
+128 YIVVNNKKYSSNVE
-142 AYIDYENIMR
+142 AYKDYENIMR

-166 DEYGVK
+166 DEFGVK
-172 GTFGSYSINE
+172 GTFSSYSINE
-182 IELKNSG
+182 IELKNSE
-189 IIKFTTEKER
+189 IIKFTTKKER

-236 DYNNTEIRELKKIGK
+236 DYNNSEIRELKKLGK
-251 PLDVKFTTSRNDFT
+251 PLDVKFTTSRSDYN

-278 NSSSIGAGVGVG
+278 NSSSVGAGVGLGLV
-290 MLLIG
+290 LIG
-295 SLLPND
+295 ALIPND

-311 IDKKENKEFLV
+311 IDKKENKEFLIPN
-322 DGLAA
+322 LAG

-353 KRLRDI
+353 KQLRDI
-359 QYNIYGGLIKDIKNY
+359 QYNIYGGLIKGLKVY
-374 QQILNDKK
+374 QKSLDHKK

>member
-1 MEDIKINKNY
+1 MMKKLS
-11 FILIFLAVILLF
+11 ILIFLSVILLF
-23 TGCSQKLDDG
+23 TGCSQKLEDG

-39 VYKEKNSK
+39 EYKEKNAK

-65 KLVEE
+65 KLVND
-70 LNNNKIVPPKLTS
+70 LNNNQIIPPVLTS
-83 NVNLNNRNVYYEPTF
+83 KVHLNNRNVYYEPTLG
-98 INIFASGRDEQNN
+98 NIFTSSRDESKNVNN
-111 TNNISLDFQF
+111 VALDFQY
-121 KLDENSN
+121 KLDDNSN
-128 YIVVTNKKYSSNVE
+128 YIVVTNKKYTSNVE
-142 AYIDYENIMR
+142 AYKDYENIMR

-166 DEYGVK
+166 DEFGVK
-172 GTFGSYSINE
+172 GTFSSYSINE
-182 IELKNSG
+182 VELKNNG

-199 VRNYYAPLIKKQILD
+199 VRNYYSSFIKKQILD

-221 KIEDADKIVEIEFGR
+221 KLEDADKIVEIEFGR
-236 DYNNTEIRELKKIGK
+236 DYNNSEIRELKKLGK
-251 PLDVKFTTSRNDFT
+251 PLDIKFTTSRSDFN

-278 NSSSIGAGVGVG
+278 NSSSVGAGVGLGLV
-290 MLLIG
+290 LIG
-295 SLLPND
+295 ALIPND

-353 KRLRDI
+353 KQLRDI
-359 QYNIYGGLIKDIKNY
+359 QYNIYSGLIKGLKVY
-374 QQILNDKK
+374 QKSLDHKK